1 LKNDDGNHVAPALGF
16 DPAKGLAVAQEQV
29 RRLICDHPG
38 QFPVYTVKGRWHID
52 EDAWAPAW
60 SGGFLTGLI
69 WIFAER
75 TGDPWWRRQAERYS
89 RLLEPR
95 KLDEG
100 THDIGFLFTPSWG
113 RWHRLDPTQAT
124 RDVIVQAGR
133 TMARRFNDAGRYLR
147 TWVDRGSTFID
158 VMMNVDIVFQAAELA
173 GDSRLFDIAMQHALT
188 TRRFLVRG
196 DGSTAHEG
204 WFEPDTGEFRR
215 TATHQGFRSDSCWA
229 RGHAWAIYG
238 FGSAYQR
245 TRDRRLLDTACRCAD
260 FYIDRTGSRHV
271 PPNDWDD
278 PAPEY
283 PYEASAASIAAAGM
297 LQLADLIG
305 PDGTH
310 YRNYACAILER
321 LGTPEFLGTREQ
333 GWEGVVKHAI
343 YHRNNDLGVNESVM
357 WGDYYFAEALDRIAS
372 RCSPLACEAHRRT
385 DGE

>member
-1 LKNDDGNHVAPALGF
+1 LKNDEGNGIAPASRL
-16 DPAKGLAVAQEQV
+16 DPEIALACAQEQV

-38 QFPVYTVKGRWHID
+38 QFPVYTVDGRWQID

-75 TGDPWWRRQAERYS
+75 TNDPWWRRQAEHYS

-95 KLDEG
+95 KLDDG

-113 RWHRLDPTQAT
+113 RWHKLCPTAVT
-124 RDVIVQAGR
+124 RDVIAQAGR
-133 TMARRFNDAGRYLR
+133 TMARRFNEAGGYLR
-147 TWVDRGSTFID
+147 TWVDRGSTFVD
-158 VMMNVDIVFQAAELA
+158 VMMNVDIVFQAADLT
-173 GDSRLFDIAMQHALT
+173 GDSRLFDIAMRHALT

-204 WFEPDTGEFRR
+204 WFDPDTGEFLR

-238 FGSAYQR
+238 FASAYAR
-245 TRDRRLLDTACRCAD
+245 TGDRRLLDTACRCAD
-260 FYIDRTGSRHV
+260 FYIDRTDSRHV

-278 PAPEY
+278 PAPKY

-297 LQLADLIG
+297 LHLASLVG
-305 PDGTH
+305 AHGSR
-310 YRNYACAILER
+310 YREYAGGILAR
-321 LGTPEFLGTREQ
+321 LCTPEFLGSRER
-333 GWEGVVKHAI
+333 GWEGIVKHAI
-343 YHRNNDLGVNESVM
+343 YHLNKRLGVDESVM
-357 WGDYYFAEALDRIAS
+357 WGDYYFVEALDR
-372 RCSPLACEAHRRT
+372 LATVSSGDLAADRSVA
-385 DGE
+385 